1 MSKIPEGLRMVR
13 NPGSLAPCPNLWSCR
28 RTLEE
33 HVSITTT
40 RRLDDLY
47 LVELVTSPDV
57 LSAVVSSPRR
67 EGMRIFTD
75 VEREVI
81 ARRKAQELALEFAE
95 AITDFEK
102 ERTRVT

>member
-1 MSKIPEGLRMVR
+1 M
-13 NPGSLAPCPNLWSCR
+13 
-28 RTLEE
+28 
-33 HVSITTT
+33 SITTT

-57 LSAVVSSPRR
+57 LSALVSSPRR

-81 ARRKAQELALEFAE
+81 ARAQG
-95 AITDFEK
+95 
-102 ERTRVT
+102 TRIGPRVCGGHYRL